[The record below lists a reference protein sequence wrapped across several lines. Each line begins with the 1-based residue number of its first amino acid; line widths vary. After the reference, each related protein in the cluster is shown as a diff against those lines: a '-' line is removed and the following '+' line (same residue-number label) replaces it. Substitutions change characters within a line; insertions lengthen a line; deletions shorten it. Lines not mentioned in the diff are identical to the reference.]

1 MSAIE
6 SVVKEA
12 DYVKEPR
19 PLPWLKALD
28 GLMATKKSY
37 LPMTEL
43 TSIAIANGVE
53 KDVIS
58 IFFYFLNELGLVLWL
73 DEEGLRDVVI
83 LDIINFFV
91 EPATLIICNHISE
104 TSDSSI
110 HHRNI
115 QVVCKK
121 ELMGSMKMLYLSSYI
136 SSMRWVWCYGWMR
149 KGYEMW

>member
-73 DEEGLRDVVI
+73 DDEGLRDVVI
-83 LDIINFFV
+83 LDIISFFV
-91 EPATLIICNHISE
+91 EPATRILFKP
-104 TSDSSI
+104 SDSTI

-115 QVVCKK
+115 Q
-121 ELMGSMKMLYLSSYI
+121 
-136 SSMRWVWCYGWMR
+136 
-149 KGYEMW
+149 